1 LLKKGINNAYTRQ
14 VMLLGLL
21 SWLAFITDAI
31 NNERMPMS
39 SLKILLLC
47 FLVCYLLSG
56 CSQPVEEP
64 ATPPQSTEAVNQVET
79 IIERGIRL
87 ELDTSYVAPPGDP
100 MSHHTMGFA
109 RTLCSA
115 VFVTGLDANFAA
127 ENVGYFTA
135 PYEFRDV
142 VAKREVD
149 YDSKVVHLT
158 MKNGVVRSARFVGD
172 LGCVPLPLGESDP
185 YYDPPE
191 IVSSLP
197 DPSITPWPLGDV
209 VAANAAPADV
219 DPEKVAQAVEKVFT
233 SEAMTAAFVV
243 TYKGQ
248 IIAERY
254 ADGID
259 MHTPLESWSMAK
271 SLSATLMGVLIH
283 EGEYELWQ
291 PAPIPEWQAD
301 GDLRQE
307 IRIADIL
314 RMSSGLRCR
323 NASDPGYDPELGYPD
338 HLYLYTG
345 TVNSY
350 EYAAT
355 RPQQWKPD
363 TVGRYR
369 NCDPVLTNYLI
380 RLAVEGRGDEY
391 HQFPQQHLF
400 DKTGVRNLV
409 FQTDPYGNIL
419 LQGSDL
425 GAARDWAR
433 LGNLYLN
440 DGVVNGVR
448 ILPEGYADFVSTLA
462 PAWVADG
469 RPIYGAFFW
478 LHGTGYGMPPSGM
491 YAMRGAGGQMTM
503 IIPSRHMVIARLGH
517 YKGAP
522 AWRDVEPGVLRLLLD
537 AVPAD

>member
-1 LLKKGINNAYTRQ
+1 MRAVHFVLPYTFLLPLI
-14 VMLLGLL
+14 
-21 SWLAFITDAI
+21 I
-31 NNERMPMS
+31 
-39 SLKILLLC
+39 
-47 FLVCYLLSG
+47 G
-56 CSQPVEEP
+56 CARPGE
-64 ATPPQSTEAVNQVET
+64 EAVEPEPQAAATAPAET
-79 IIERGIRL
+79 IVERAIRL
-87 ELDTSYVAPPGDP
+87 ELNTEYIPPPGDP
-100 MSHHTMGFA
+100 MAHHTMGFA

-115 VFVTGLDANFAA
+115 VFVTGLDSDFAA

-135 PYEFRDV
+135 PYEHRSVVVSRDV
-142 VAKREVD
+142 DQDNKL
-149 YDSKVVHLT
+149 VHLT
-158 MKNGVVRSARFVGD
+158 MDNGVVRSAKYIGD
-172 LGCVPLPLGESDP
+172 LGCVPLPIGELEP
-185 YYDPPE
+185 YYEPPE

-197 DPSITPWPLGDV
+197 DPATTAWPIGDV
-209 VAANAAPADV
+209 ISNDPIPAEV
-219 DPEKVAQAVEKVFT
+219 DQEKVARAVETIFVAP
-233 SEAMTAAFVV
+233 AMTAAFVV

-271 SLSATLMGVLIH
+271 SLSATLMGVLVQQ
-283 EGEYELWQ
+283 GEYDLGQ
-291 PAPIPEWQAD
+291 FAPIPEWQAE
-301 GDLRQE
+301 GDPRQA

-323 NASDPGYDPELGYPD
+323 NRADPGYDPHEGYPD

-345 TVNSY
+345 TVDSF
-350 EYAAT
+350 EYAST
-355 RPQQWKPD
+355 RPQQWEPNV
-363 TVGRYR
+363 VGRYR
-369 NCDPVLTNYLI
+369 NCDPVLINYMV

-400 DKTGVRNLV
+400 DKIGVRNLV

-440 DGVVNGVR
+440 DGFANGEQV
-448 ILPEGYADFVSTLA
+448 LPEDYSDFVSTPA

-478 LHGTGYGMPPSGM
+478 LNGADYGMPASEM
-491 YAMRGAGGQMTM
+491 YSMRGAGGQMTM
-503 IIPSRHMVIARLGH
+503 IIPSRDMVIVRLGH

-522 AWRDVEPGVLRLLLD
+522 AWREAEPKGLQLLLD
-537 AVPAD
+537 AVPVRSSR